1 MKRLKRIYTFTM
13 TLLLVSTLAQA
24 NVFEKINGL
33 KYSLDTLK
41 NEATLVADSSRD
53 YSGDIVVPENITS
66 GGKNYTVTSFGD
78 ECFFAC
84 YNLTS
89 LTIPS
94 SVKSLGN
101 ECFAY
106 CFRLTSITI
115 PSSVV
120 SLGNNCFNNCFR
132 LMSITIPSSVES
144 LGNGCFYECTGF
156 TSIVIPSS
164 VTSVGNS
171 CFERCSE
178 LTSITIPSS
187 VTFIG
192 GYCFEYCPNLK
203 SVSCYAITPP
213 ECFEETF
220 DLSISSMCKLY
231 VPQESIDKYKAADG
245 WKSFPNIY
253 ALENTRMNSTST
265 PSIVATCNNG
275 IITISGLKTHENVT
289 FYTLNGEQ
297 LGRSVAIDGTAS
309 FGVKSSGDI
318 VITKFGGTSMKIA
331 TK

>member
-1 MKRLKRIYTFTM
+1 M

-24 NVFEKINGL
+24 TILATINGL
-33 KYSLDTLK
+33 KYSIDTLK
-41 NEATLVADSSRD
+41 NEATLIADSSKD
-53 YSGDIVVPENITS
+53 YSGDIVVPNKITS
-66 GGKNYTVTSFGD
+66 GGMEYSVTSLGD

-94 SVKSLGN
+94 SVTSLGD

-106 CFRLTSITI
+106 CGWLTSITIPSSVTSLGNGCFYSCIRLTSITI

-120 SLGNNCFNNCFR
+120 SLGNNCF
-132 LMSITIPSSVES
+132 S
-144 LGNGCFYECTGF
+144 ECTGF

-164 VTSVGNS
+164 VTSVGHS

-220 DLSISSMCKLY
+220 DLSFSSLCKLY
-231 VPQESIDKYKAADG
+231 VPKESIAQYKAADG

-253 ALENTRMNSTST
+253 ALGGSGESDQINSMSTRG
-265 PSIVATCNNG
+265 IIATCNNG
-275 IITISGLKTHENVT
+275 IITISGLKAQENVT
-289 FYTLNGEQ
+289 FYTVNGVQ
-297 LGRSVAIDGTAS
+297 LGRAAAIDGTAT
-309 FGVKSSGDI
+309 FAMKASGDM
-318 VITKFGGTSMKIA
+318 VIAKFGSTSMKIA